1 MRVHPSWST
10 LLHPNLNPNPRR
22 RRLSLFRAHY
32 FRINE
37 KHIKSMVQNKIKGV
51 GVALITPF
59 NNFEVDY
66 PALARMVEY
75 VIAGG
80 VDYIVALGSTAET
93 ATLSLEERQQVYDFV
108 VEHTAGR
115 VPIVVGMGGNNTHE
129 LVEQLRTFDMHD
141 AVAILSVVP
150 YYNKPSQEGIFRHYM
165 AVAEASPVPVILY
178 NVPGRTGVNMTAA
191 TTLRLAHASDKF
203 VAVKE
208 ASGSIEQMQEI
219 IDGKPENFLVISGD
233 DGITVELIKR
243 GGVGVISVAA
253 NAFPEKFCRCIHN
266 AMEGNFAE
274 AEPAMEQFAEPIALL
289 FREGNPTG
297 VKTMTAVMGLT
308 RDEVRLPL
316 VEGTETLRED
326 TKNGITKYDLR

>member
-1 MRVHPSWST
+1 MT
-10 LLHPNLNPNPRR
+10 QD
-22 RRLSLFRAHY
+22 
-32 FRINE
+32 
-37 KHIKSMVQNKIKGV
+37 MIKGV

-66 PALARMVEY
+66 PALERMVEH

-93 ATLSLEERQQVYDFV
+93 ATLSLEERQQVYDFI
-108 VEHTAGR
+108 VERTAGR
-115 VPIVVGMGGNNTHE
+115 VPIVVGMGSNNTHE
-129 LVEQLRTFDMHD
+129 LVEQLRTFNMHD

-150 YYNKPSQEGIFRHYM
+150 YYNKPSQEGIYRHYM

-178 NVPGRTGVNMTAA
+178 NVPGRTGINMTAA
-191 TTLRLAHASDKF
+191 TTLRLAHASSNI

-233 DGITVELIKR
+233 DGITVELVKR
-243 GGVGVISVAA
+243 GGAGVISVAA
-253 NAFPEKFCRCIHN
+253 NAFPKLFCRCIHD
-266 AMEGNFAE
+266 AMEGNFTE
-274 AEPAMEQFAEPIALL
+274 AEKAMENFSEPISLL
-289 FREGNPTG
+289 FKEGNPTG

-316 VEGTETLRED
+316 VEGTKALFED
-326 TKNGITKYDLR
+326 TKNSVAKYDLK

>member
-1 MRVHPSWST
+1 
-10 LLHPNLNPNPRR
+10 
-22 RRLSLFRAHY
+22 
-32 FRINE
+32 
-37 KHIKSMVQNKIKGV
+37 MVQNKIKGV

-66 PALARMVEY
+66 PALERMVEH

-93 ATLSLEERQQVYDFV
+93 ATLSLKERQQVYDFI
-108 VEHTAGR
+108 VERTAGR
-115 VPIVVGMGGNNTHE
+115 VPIVVGMGSNNTQE

-150 YYNKPSQEGIFRHYM
+150 YYNKPSQEGIYRHYM

-191 TTLRLAHASDKF
+191 TTLRLARATDKI

-219 IDGKPENFLVISGD
+219 IDGKPEGFLVISGD
-233 DGITVELIKR
+233 DGITVELVKR
-243 GGVGVISVAA
+243 GGAGVISVAA
-253 NAFPEKFCRCIHN
+253 NAFPERFCRCVHD
-266 AMEGNFAE
+266 AMEGNFAVSE
-274 AEPAMEQFAEPIALL
+274 RTMEQFAEPIALL

-297 VKTMTAVMGLT
+297 VKAMTAAMGIT

-316 VEGTETLRED
+316 VEGTEALRND
-326 TKNGITKYDLR
+326 IKNAVEKYDLK

>member
-1 MRVHPSWST
+1 
-10 LLHPNLNPNPRR
+10 
-22 RRLSLFRAHY
+22 
-32 FRINE
+32 
-37 KHIKSMVQNKIKGV
+37 MVQNKIKGV

-66 PALARMVEY
+66 PALERMVEY

-93 ATLSLEERQQVYDFV
+93 ATLLLEERQQVYDFV

-274 AEPAMEQFAEPIALL
+274 AEPAMEQFTEPIALL

>member
-1 MRVHPSWST
+1 MDT
-10 LLHPNLNPNPRR
+10 M
-22 RRLSLFRAHY
+22 
-32 FRINE
+32 IQQ
-37 KHIKSMVQNKIKGV
+37 MIKGV

-66 PALARMVEY
+66 PALERMVEH
-75 VIAGG
+75 VITGG

-129 LVEQLRTFDMHD
+129 LVEQLRTFAMHD

-178 NVPGRTGVNMTAA
+178 NVPGRTGVNMTAT

-316 VEGTETLRED
+316 VEGTETLRKD

>member
-1 MRVHPSWST
+1 
-10 LLHPNLNPNPRR
+10 
-22 RRLSLFRAHY
+22 
-32 FRINE
+32 
-37 KHIKSMVQNKIKGV
+37 MVQNKIMGV

-66 PALARMVEY
+66 SALERMVEH
-75 VIAGG
+75 VINGG

-93 ATLSLEERQQVYDFV
+93 ATLSLEERQQVYDFI
-108 VEHTAGR
+108 VERTAGR

-150 YYNKPSQEGIFRHYM
+150 YYNKPSQEGIYRHYM

-203 VAVKE
+203 IAVKE

-233 DGITVELIKR
+233 DGITVELVKR

-253 NAFPEKFCRCIHN
+253 NTFPEKFCRCIHD
-266 AMEGNFAE
+266 AMEGNFIE
-274 AEPAMEQFAEPIALL
+274 AEKAMEGFTEPIALL

-297 VKTMTAVMGLT
+297 AKTMAAVMGLT

-316 VEGTETLRED
+316 VEGTEALRED
-326 TKNGITKYDLR
+326 IKIAVAKYDLK